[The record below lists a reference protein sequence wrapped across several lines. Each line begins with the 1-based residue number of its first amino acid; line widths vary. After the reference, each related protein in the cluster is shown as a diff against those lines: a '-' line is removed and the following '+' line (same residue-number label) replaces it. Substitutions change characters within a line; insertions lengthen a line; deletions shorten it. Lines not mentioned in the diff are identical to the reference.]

1 MKQPAAIALPLSKVT
16 LIFGV
21 LSVPL
26 AFLRHLVSL
35 AVVLA
40 VLAIAFGLLGRWL
53 HRRHTGRYSPA
64 STRYSTLGLRAG
76 TIGLACALVMWWLWA
91 GNVLL

>member
-1 MKQPAAIALPLSKVT
+1 MERNSPVALPLSVVT

-53 HRRHTGRYSPA
+53 QRKHIGRYSA
-64 STRYSTLGLRAG
+64 TSIRNGVIGFRAG
-76 TIGLACALVMWWLWA
+76 LAGLACAVVMWVLWA
-91 GNVLL
+91 TNALL